1 MRCEG
6 TTRKELTWSASRP
19 SAARALMIEE
29 LTGLAVQQVTGS
41 NKPGISL
48 NQIWQIS
55 WNSFIVD
62 DKPEASWRRALRV
75 CVEGSPW
82 IKRSVDAWN
91 YVVYPRD
98 EGRAAQILSSHNTF
112 TATFLLAGVV
122 QNTSARDAKKSQW
135 RRARSEGH
143 TVTWRTFFFF
153 FSSDSKKQC
162 QSGSS
167 LARRP
172 EGSSRSFKLELF
184 VYCGE
189 GDAKRLSVYSAL
201 STLEIICWVHC
212 EIISLGVTQ
221 GKLIL
226 SQWLGL
232 ICVVPCAT
240 PHREKGN
247 PFGTFFC
254 CLWNHLASVCLKML
268 YCAFVLVF
276 LCLSELYLESS
287 FKFLKST
294 IQMKSKTTII
304 YNKNVTIGK
313 KVNFSSWIL
322 FCSATRKSIL
332 SFFVQSLYNT
342 WVTPLPSYQQHTQR
356 GLFFFRSQHTESLA
370 KLYFYYLFRDHYYSV
385 FRLLDH

>member
-6 TTRKELTWSASRP
+6 TTREELTWPASRP

-41 NKPGISL
+41 NNPGVSL

-62 DKPEASWRRALRV
+62 DEPEASRRRARRV

-91 YVVYPRD
+91 YVVYPGD

-112 TATFLLAGVV
+112 AATFLLAGVV

-135 RRARSEGH
+135 RRARSEWH
-143 TVTWRTFFFF
+143 TVLPEELFFFL
-153 FSSDSKKQC
+153 SSDSKKQC

-167 LARRP
+167 PARRP

-184 VYCGE
+184 VYCSE
-189 GDAKRLSVYSAL
+189 GDAKRLSVYRVH
-201 STLEIICWVHC
+201 WVHC

-226 SQWLGL
+226 CRSDWAWFALRR
-232 ICVVPCAT
+232 VPH
-240 PHREKGN
+240 PNGEKEI
-247 PFGTFFC
+247 
-254 CLWNHLASVCLKML
+254 H
-268 YCAFVLVF
+268 
-276 LCLSELYLESS
+276 
-287 FKFLKST
+287 
-294 IQMKSKTTII
+294 
-304 YNKNVTIGK
+304 
-313 KVNFSSWIL
+313 
-322 FCSATRKSIL
+322 SAL
-332 SFFVQSLYNT
+332 SFVVYGIILQAY
-342 WVTPLPSYQQHTQR
+342 V
-356 GLFFFRSQHTESLA
+356 
-370 KLYFYYLFRDHYYSV
+370 
-385 FRLLDH
+385 